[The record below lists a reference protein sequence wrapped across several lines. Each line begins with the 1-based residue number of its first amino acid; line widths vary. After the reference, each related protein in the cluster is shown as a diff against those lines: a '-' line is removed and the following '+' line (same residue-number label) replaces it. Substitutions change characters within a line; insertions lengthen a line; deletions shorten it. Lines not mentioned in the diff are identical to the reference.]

1 MAGEAQQDFYLLE
14 LSQMRKNQHSDKYY
28 LSIFF
33 LYSLPLLP
41 RGLRA
46 TQAVGSHPTTFSDF
60 VAFEEGGVRQKRFL
74 ELRQPP
80 ASNILI
86 CVCSVHSVRTRIFL

>member
-14 LSQMRKNQHSDKYY
+14 LFQMRKNQHSD
-28 LSIFF
+28 SIIFIFF

-41 RGLRA
+41 RGLGA